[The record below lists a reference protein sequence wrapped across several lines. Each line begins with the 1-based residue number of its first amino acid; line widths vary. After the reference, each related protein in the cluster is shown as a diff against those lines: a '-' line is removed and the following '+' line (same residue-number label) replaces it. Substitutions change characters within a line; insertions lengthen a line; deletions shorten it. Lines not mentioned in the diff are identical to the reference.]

1 MPRSLSSVAKEAIF
15 AQQTAEVFVVLL
27 DLEHPNFAGTIR
39 VCSNDIPVS
48 SRGNLYVPFPFDVI
62 LPDESDDAVPR
73 VTLRID
79 NVDRR
84 IVSELR
90 SVVTNV
96 PVTVRMT
103 VVLASSPD
111 TIEVGPMEFSLR
123 DVEYTATT
131 VEGTLLYEDV
141 LNESFPADS
150 FTPSRFPGLF

>member
-1 MPRSLSSVAKEAIF
+1 
-15 AQQTAEVFVVLL
+15 
-27 DLEHPNFAGTIR
+27 
-39 VCSNDIPVS
+39 
-48 SRGNLYVPFPFDVI
+48 LYVPFPFDVI